1 MSELPPNERPSSSEP
16 SGLSS
21 SAMWGGLVLIA
32 IGVIFLLVNTGV
44 FSFGN
49 LPQNWWALFILIPIA
64 GIVANI
70 FRAYQRDDGS
80 FRGIVASQLIGAGV
94 LALVMFVFLFGLDW
108 GKIWP
113 AFLIIA
119 GLGALSRTWAREG

>member
-1 MSELPPNERPSSSEP
+1 MSELPPNERPPSDRPTGMSS
-16 SGLSS
+16 GV
-21 SAMWGGLVLIA
+21 MWGGLVLIA
-32 IGVIFLLVNTGV
+32 LGVIFLLVNTGV

-49 LPQNWWALFILIPIA
+49 LPQNWWALFFLIPIA
-64 GIVANI
+64 GILANI

-80 FRGIVASQLIGAGV
+80 FRGAVASQLIGAAV
-94 LALVMFVFLFGLDW
+94 LVLIMVVFLFGLDW

-119 GLGALSRTWAREG
+119 GLGALSRTWASQG